1 MDRRLFCQTLALGT
15 SGSAL
20 GALPALSWAA
30 LADGP
35 EAGDTL
41 SAFDKQ
47 RSRAPWTL
55 GFEGLQADLAPQ
67 PMQLRG
73 KLPKDLRGTL
83 LRNGPAQHSLG
94 EVRYQHWFDGDGMIQ
109 QYRFSDQGLAHQAR
123 FLRTHKFKEENAAG
137 RRLHH
142 SFGTQVA
149 GGTPMASADAG
160 NVANTSVVHHA
171 GETLALW
178 EGGSATVFDAA
189 TLETG
194 GLKTWTPEHA
204 GMPFSAHPK
213 IGADG
218 TLWNFGVSSAHGL
231 LSIYR
236 VSPQGKVHTATLQ
249 VPDMAMVHDFAV
261 TEQHLVFLLPPLVF
275 DLERARAGSTFLD
288 SHVWKPQLGMRALV
302 LHKDRLDQPQWMELP
317 AGFLFHTGNAWED
330 RQGVI
335 RLDYIRSKDDS
346 AINRSFRALM
356 RGDFEGEPAQAVA
369 LVELDTRTGRARQT
383 LLAHHAEFPRID
395 PRFVGRRHRE
405 LFMAE
410 RLAVTNRPGFDSVV
424 RLDIDTG
431 KVDRYRYGTDVMVEE
446 HVFIPARTAS
456 AREGDGWLV
465 GTALDLRS
473 RHTLLSVFDARRLA
487 QGPLAQGSMER
498 AVPLG
503 FHGTFIPA

>member
-1 MDRRLFCQTLALGT
+1 MDRRLFCQSLALGT
-15 SGSAL
+15 TGSSLA
-20 GALPALSWAA
+20 ALPLAA
-30 LADGP
+30 HADGSP
-35 EAGDTL
+35 EAGATL
-41 SAFDKQ
+41 GAFNQQ

-73 KLPKDLRGTL
+73 KLPRDLRGTL

-94 EVRYQHWFDGDGMIQ
+94 DVRYQHWFDGDGMIQ
-109 QYRFSDQGLAHQAR
+109 QYRFSDQGLQHQGR
-123 FLRTHKFKEENAAG
+123 FLRTQKFLAENAAG

-149 GGTPMASADAG
+149 GGSPMASADAG

-178 EGGSATVFDAA
+178 EGGSATLFDAG

-218 TLWNFGVSSAHGL
+218 SLWNFGVSSMHGL
-231 LSIYR
+231 LSIYQ
-236 VSPQGKVHTATLQ
+236 VSARGQVRTATLQ

-261 TEQHLVFLLPPLVF
+261 TEQHLVFLLPPLIF
-275 DLERARAGSTFLD
+275 DRDRAQAGNTFMD
-288 SHVWKPQLGMRALV
+288 SHVWKPELGMRALV
-302 LHKDRLDQPQWMELP
+302 LHKDRLNQPQWMELP

-330 RQGVI
+330 GKGVI
-335 RLDYIRSKDDS
+335 HLDYVRSADAS
-346 AINRSFRALM
+346 SVIQGFRALM
-356 RGDFEGEPAQAVA
+356 RGEFGGEPAHAVA
-369 LVELDTRTGRARQT
+369 RVELDTRSGRARQT
-383 LLAHHAEFPRID
+383 LQAHHAEFPRID
-395 PRFVGRRHRE
+395 PRFVGRRNKQ

-410 RLAVTNRPGFDSVV
+410 RVAVSNRPGFDCIT
-424 RLDIDTG
+424 RLDLDSG
-431 KVDRYRYGTDVMVEE
+431 KVDRYRYGADVMVEE
-446 HVFIPARTAS
+446 HVFIPARSGSGKEA
-456 AREGDGWLV
+456 EGWLV

-473 RHTLLSVFDARRLA
+473 RRTLLSVFDARLLA
-487 QGPLAQGSMER
+487 QGPLVQGSMDR

-503 FHGTFIPA
+503 FHGTFILA

>member
-1 MDRRLFCQTLALGT
+1 MDRRLFCHSLALGT
-15 SGSAL
+15 AGSAL
-20 GALPALSWAA
+20 GALPFSAA
-30 LADGP
+30 HAGVP
-35 EAGDTL
+35 EAGATL
-41 SAFDKQ
+41 SAFNE
-47 RSRAPWTL
+47 RSSRAPWTL

-73 KLPKDLRGTL
+73 KLPRDLRGTL

-94 EVRYQHWFDGDGMIQ
+94 DVRYQHWFDGDGMIQ
-109 QYRFSDQGLAHQAR
+109 QYRFSDQGLTHQGR
-123 FLRTHKFKEENAAG
+123 FLRTQKFVAENAAG
-137 RRLHH
+137 RRLLH
-142 SFGTQVA
+142 SFGTEVA
-149 GGTPMASADAG
+149 GGSPMASADAG

-178 EGGSATVFDAA
+178 EGGSATRFDAG

-231 LSIYR
+231 LSIYQ
-236 VSPQGKVHTATLQ
+236 VSARGQVRTATLK
-249 VPDMAMVHDFAV
+249 VPDMAMVHDFAM
-261 TEQHLVFLLPPLVF
+261 TEQHLVFLLPPLIF
-275 DLERARAGSTFLD
+275 DGDRAHAGSTFLA

-317 AGFLFHTGNAWED
+317 TGFLFHTGNAWED
-330 RQGVI
+330 GKGVI
-335 RLDYIRSKDDS
+335 HLDYIRTEDASDVVQG
-346 AINRSFRALM
+346 FRALM
-356 RGDFEGEPAQAVA
+356 RGEFEGEPAHAVA
-369 LVELDTRTGRARQT
+369 QVQLDTRSGRARQT
-383 LLAHHAEFPRID
+383 LQAHHAEFPRID
-395 PRFVGRRHRE
+395 PRFVGRRHTK

-410 RLAVTNRPGFDSVV
+410 RVAVSNRPGFDCVA
-424 RLDIDTG
+424 RLDLDSG

-456 AREGDGWLV
+456 AREGEGWLV
-465 GTALDLRS
+465 GSALDLRS
-473 RHTLLSVFDARRLA
+473 RRTLISVFDARRLA
-487 QGPLAQGSMER
+487 QGPLAQGSMDR